1 MFRTTLIM
9 LTVLAAGM
17 FTLLYA
23 FAPPN
28 VDIGYKNMA
37 PVEVR

>member
-1 MFRTTLIM
+1 MFRTILIT

-17 FTLLYA
+17 FTFLYA
-23 FAPPN
+23 LTPPN
-28 VDIGYKNMA
+28 MDIGYKNMA